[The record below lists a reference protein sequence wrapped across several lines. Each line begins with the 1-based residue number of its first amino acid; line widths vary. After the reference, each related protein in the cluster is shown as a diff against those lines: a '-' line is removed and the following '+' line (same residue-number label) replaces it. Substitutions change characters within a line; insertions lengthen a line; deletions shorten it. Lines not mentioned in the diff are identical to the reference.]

1 MTTVFSHWLLMAMVN
16 ILHPFYVSV
25 TEMNY
30 NATEKHMEIS
40 CKLFIDDFEKALA
53 TQYKTKVDLSH
64 PKDKVQ
70 TDKMIFAYLQQ
81 HLTIKAD
88 NKPLSLQYIGYEKEG
103 EAAWCYLQS
112 AQLSQPH
119 TLNINAN
126 MLYEL
131 FETQMN
137 IIHATINNNRQSTKI
152 TAPQSNATL
161 NFNP

>member
-1 MTTVFSHWLLMAMVN
+1 MATVFSHWLLMAMVN
-16 ILHPFYVSV
+16 ILHPFYVAV

-30 NATEKHMEIS
+30 NATEKNMEIS

-64 PKDKVQ
+64 PKDKAQ
-70 TDKMIFAYLQQ
+70 TDKMIFSYLQQ
-81 HLTIKAD
+81 HLLIKAD

-112 AQLSQPH
+112 SQLPQPR
-119 TLNINAN
+119 TLSINAN

-131 FETQMN
+131 FETQMH
-137 IIHATINNNRQSTKI
+137 IIHATISNKRQSAKI
-152 TAPQSNATL
+152 TAPQSSIIL
-161 NFNP
+161 NFN